1 MKNQKKKMYER
12 IWYLDSSEFFW
23 VKLNELMFKFIIKPI
38 TTFGKGIEE
47 TIENGLRQ
55 NIKVPFKK
63 FVSLEFIIHSNQ
75 KVDVIF
81 GDPGL

>member
-1 MKNQKKKMYER
+1 
-12 IWYLDSSEFFW
+12 
-23 VKLNELMFKFIIKPI
+23 MFKFIIKPI